1 MIAIVN
7 NCQNFRELSQG
18 LKDTWWRPG
27 YKDEAIFATYM
38 DLATL
43 YQVCIILIFEIETLI
58 DDIIIIF
65 IINIQEELMPKAC
78 KSLLDQVLCH
88 INFDKVLGEEWLHS
102 CDSVDSACEV
112 VRDHFKETD
121 TVVS

>member
-1 MIAIVN
+1 
-7 NCQNFRELSQG
+7 
-18 LKDTWWRPG
+18 
-27 YKDEAIFATYM
+27 
-38 DLATL
+38 
-43 YQVCIILIFEIETLI
+43 
-58 DDIIIIF
+58 
-65 IINIQEELMPKAC
+65 MPKAC

-121 TVVS
+121 TVVSKLTNINSNEVDAIHR

>member
-1 MIAIVN
+1 MQHFQIPRFSKYMIAIVN

-43 YQVCIILIFEIETLI
+43 YQVCMIFETLI
-58 DDIIIIF
+58 D
-65 IINIQEELMPKAC
+65 E
-78 KSLLDQVLCH
+78 
-88 INFDKVLGEEWLHS
+88 
-102 CDSVDSACEV
+102 
-112 VRDHFKETD
+112 
-121 TVVS
+121 

>member
-27 YKDEAIFATYM
+27 YKDEAIFAIYM

-43 YQVCIILIFEIETLI
+43 YQVCMIFETLI
-58 DDIIIIF
+58 
-65 IINIQEELMPKAC
+65 
-78 KSLLDQVLCH
+78 S
-88 INFDKVLGEEWLHS
+88 
-102 CDSVDSACEV
+102 
-112 VRDHFKETD
+112 
-121 TVVS
+121 